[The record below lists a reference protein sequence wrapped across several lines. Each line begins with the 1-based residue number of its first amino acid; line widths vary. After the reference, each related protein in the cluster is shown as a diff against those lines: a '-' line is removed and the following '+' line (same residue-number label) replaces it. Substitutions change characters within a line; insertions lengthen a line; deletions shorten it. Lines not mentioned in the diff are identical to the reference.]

1 MVRSRTAMLSV
12 AASATLLVTTA
23 MISGATSASTAP
35 PTSEPA
41 GTAAAADGPCP
52 GTVGCIPAGQPDV
65 NGDGQVVIGV
75 LSPGDTNDNGYYE
88 GLVATAQGVADEY
101 GWDVIILDR
110 VPPAEAAEQT
120 RSLCEQGADLVAI
133 TDSQLADALPVSEE
147 EVCAMAIFYQ
157 NTNNPIELT
166 GHIVVTQN
174 DVYESQLAAG
184 YATGLVM
191 RELGI
196 TAAGFVSG
204 PDLDFVQTAFASW
217 SAGISAV
224 VPDATFTMTLTGS
237 MDDSALGQEA
247 VTAQIGQGAGIM
259 YPYLGGASNAAVS
272 AANSQSV
279 LSVAPGTDRCEEEG
293 FGVSSIFGPGEFFA
307 AVLEDL
313 NAGTITLG
321 EARVFHVGADSV
333 PTAIICERV
342 ENAAALQEELDAFMA
357 QIGSGEI
364 VAQEFV
370 EGEAAPATTG

>member
-1 MVRSRTAMLSV
+1 MVRSRTAILSL
-12 AASATLLVTTA
+12 AAGSTLLIAAGMGSAV
-23 MISGATSASTAP
+23 TSASTTP
-35 PTSEPA
+35 PSSEPA
-41 GTAAAADGPCP
+41 ESAAPDGPCP
-52 GTVGCIPAGQPDV
+52 GTVGCVPSGQPDV
-65 NGDGQVVIGV
+65 NGDGEVIIGV

-88 GLVATAQGVADEY
+88 GLVSTAQGVADQY
-101 GWDVIILDR
+101 GWEVIILDR

-120 RSLCEQGADLVAI
+120 RSLCEQGSDLVAI

-147 EVCAMAIFYQ
+147 EACSSTIFYQ
-157 NTNNPIELT
+157 NTNNPIDLT

-196 TAAGFVSG
+196 TSAGFVSG
-204 PDLDFVQTAFASW
+204 PDLDFVQKAFASW

-224 VPDATFTMTLTGS
+224 VPDATLTMTLTGS

-247 VTAQIGQGAGIM
+247 VAAQIGQGAGIM
-259 YPYLGGASNAAVS
+259 YPYLGGASNAAVA
-272 AANSQSV
+272 AANSQGV
-279 LSVAPGTDRCEEEG
+279 LSVAPGTNRCEEDG
-293 FGVSSIFGPGEFFA
+293 FGVASIFGPGEFFA

-333 PTAIICERV
+333 PTALICERV

-370 EGEAAPATTG
+370 EGEAAPTTTG

>member
-1 MVRSRTAMLSV
+1 MMRSRTVVLTVTTGIAMTLTGVASGSSV
-12 AASATLLVTTA
+12 ASTVPP
-23 MISGATSASTAP
+23 GAAP
-35 PTSEPA
+35 
-41 GTAAAADGPCP
+41 DGPCP
-52 GTVGCIPAGQPDV
+52 GTVGCVPAGQPDV
-65 NGDGQVVIGV
+65 NGDGSVIIGV

-88 GLVATAQGVADEY
+88 GLVSTARGVADEY
-101 GWDVIILDR
+101 GWEVIILDR

-120 RSLCEQGADLVAI
+120 RSLCQQGADLIAV
-133 TDSQLADALPVSEE
+133 TDSQLADAMPVSEE
-147 EVCAMAIFYQ
+147 EACASTIFYQ
-157 NTNNPIELT
+157 NTNNPTDLS
-166 GHIVVTQN
+166 GHVIVTQN

-191 RELGI
+191 RELGV

-204 PDLDFVQTAFASW
+204 PDLDFVQKAYASW
-217 SAGISAV
+217 GAGIHAV
-224 VPDATFTMTLTGS
+224 LPDAALTMTLTGS

-259 YPYLGGASNAAVS
+259 YPYLGGASDAAVA
-272 AANSQSV
+272 AANSQGV
-279 LSVAPGTDRCEEEG
+279 LSVAPGTNRCDEDG
-293 FGVSSIFGPGEFFA
+293 FGVASVFGPGEFFA

-333 PTAIICERV
+333 PTAVICDRV
-342 ENAAALQEELDAFMA
+342 ENAASLQEELDAFMG

-370 EGEAAPATTG
+370 EGGSSPATTA